1 MCGQVG
7 PGPPRAPA
15 SGYNAAL
22 QKRHPGERVSGYSRQ
37 ARGVFTFGMLTVNTV
52 FWFVPLMTLAL
63 LKLLL
68 PVAVVRR
75 GLTRGLMWIAEN
87 WIAVNA
93 LVLRGSGSREWRADG
108 AVSLDRNGWYLVLA
122 NHQTWVDIV
131 VLQVAL
137 NRRIPLLKFFIKQQL
152 FWFPLLGL
160 GFWALDMPFMKRH
173 SPSYLARHPEQKG
186 ADLEATRKACE
197 KFRHTPTS
205 VINFVEGTR
214 FSEEKRIARQS
225 PYRHLLP
232 PRAGGIAVA
241 LSAMGEVFDAIL
253 DVTLVYAGGPP
264 KFWDMVCGDRV
275 DVTVDIRV
283 LPVDPAIAAGDYQND
298 REFRREVHRWL
309 GKLWQEKDE
318 RIAEIESRVA

>member
-1 MCGQVG
+1 
-7 PGPPRAPA
+7 
-15 SGYNAAL
+15 
-22 QKRHPGERVSGYSRQ
+22 
-37 ARGVFTFGMLTVNTV
+37 
-52 FWFVPLMTLAL
+52 
-63 LKLLL
+63 
-68 PVAVVRR
+68 
-75 GLTRGLMWIAEN
+75 MWLAEN
-87 WIAVNA
+87 WIGVNA
-93 LVLRGSGSREWRADG
+93 LVLRGVGSRQWHAEA
-108 AVSLDRNGWYLVLA
+108 AEPLDRNGWYLVLA

-152 FWFPLLGL
+152 IWFPLLGL

-173 SPSYLARHPEQKG
+173 SPSYLARHPEKKG
-186 ADLEATRKACE
+186 ADLVATRRACE

-214 FSEEKRIARQS
+214 FSEEKREARNS
-225 PYRHLLP
+225 PYDHLLL

-264 KFWDMVCGDRV
+264 KFWDMICGDRV
-275 DVTVDIRV
+275 EVTLDIRV
-283 LPVDPAIAAGDYQND
+283 LPVDPALVSGDYQND

-309 GKLWQEKDE
+309 GRLWQEKDA
-318 RIAEIESRVA
+318 RIAEIRSRVA

>member
-1 MCGQVG
+1 M
-7 PGPPRAPA
+7 RRFA
-15 SGYNAAL
+15 
-22 QKRHPGERVSGYSRQ
+22 RQ
-37 ARGVFTFGMLTVNTV
+37 ARGILTFGVMTVNTV
-52 FWFVPLMTLAL
+52 FWFVPVMTLAL

-68 PVAVVRR
+68 PIAAVRR
-75 GLTRGLMWIAEN
+75 ALTRWLMGLAEN

-93 LVLRGSGSREWRADG
+93 LALRGSGSRNWRAGGGDALG
-108 AVSLDRNGWYLVLA
+108 TDGWYLVLA

-152 FWFPLLGL
+152 IWFPLLGL
-160 GFWALDMPFMKRH
+160 GFWALDMPFMKRY
-173 SPSYLARHPEQKG
+173 SPSYLARHPEKKG

-214 FSEEKRIARQS
+214 FSEAKRRTRQS

-232 PRAGGIAVA
+232 PRAGGVAVA

-253 DVTLVYAGGPP
+253 DVTLVYAGDPP

-275 DVTVDIRV
+275 DVTLDIRA
-283 LPVDPAIAAGDYQND
+283 LPIDPELVAGDYQND
-298 REFRREVHRWL
+298 REFRRVVHRWL
-309 GKLWQEKDE
+309 GGLWEEKDA
-318 RIAEIESRVA
+318 RIAEIRGRVT

>member
-1 MCGQVG
+1 M
-7 PGPPRAPA
+7 PRRYAG
-15 SGYNAAL
+15 SGYNAVL
-22 QKRHPGERVSGYSRQ
+22 RKRHPGERVRLFLRQ
-37 ARGVFTFGMLTVNTV
+37 ALGALIFGLLAVNTV
-52 FWFVPLMTLAL
+52 FWFVPVMALAV
-63 LKLLL
+63 LKLLVPL
-68 PVAVVRR
+68 AAVRR
-75 GLTRGLMWIAEN
+75 ALTRGLMWCAEN

-93 LVLRGSGSREWRADG
+93 LALRGSGSRSWRAEG
-108 AVSLDRNGWYLVLA
+108 AEALSRNGWYLVLA

-152 FWFPLLGL
+152 IWFPLLGL

-173 SPSYLARHPEQKG
+173 SPSYLARHPEKRG

-205 VINFVEGTR
+205 VINFIEGTR
-214 FSEEKRIARQS
+214 FSEAKRTARQS
-225 PYRHLLP
+225 PYRYLLP

-241 LSAMGEVFDAIL
+241 LSAMGEVFDCIL
-253 DVTLVYAGGPP
+253 DVTLVYPDGPP

-275 DVTVDIRV
+275 DVIVDVRS
-283 LPVDPAIAAGDYQND
+283 LPIDPEIVAGDYQND

-309 GKLWQEKDE
+309 GRIWQQKDE
-318 RIAEIESRVA
+318 RIAAIKGRVA

>member
-1 MCGQVG
+1 MCGQVA
-7 PGPPRAPA
+7 PAPRRAPG

-22 QKRHPGERVSGYSRQ
+22 PKRHPGERVSDYLRQ
-37 ARGVFTFGMLTVNTV
+37 ARGVLTFGILTVNTV
-52 FWFVPLMTLAL
+52 FWFVPVMTLAV

-68 PVAVVRR
+68 PIAAVRR
-75 GLTRGLMWIAEN
+75 ILTRGLMWLAEN

-93 LVLRGSGSREWRADG
+93 LALRGSGSGGWHADG
-108 AVSLDRNGWYLVLA
+108 AAQLDRNGWYLVLA

-173 SPSYLARHPEQKG
+173 SPSYLARHPDKKG
-186 ADLEATRKACE
+186 GDLEATRKACE

-253 DVTLVYAGGPP
+253 DVTLVYADGPP

-283 LPVDPAIAAGDYQND
+283 LPVDPAIVAGDYEND
-298 REFRREVHRWL
+298 RAFRREVHRWL
-309 GKLWQEKDE
+309 GRLWQEKDE
-318 RIAEIESRVA
+318 RIAAIEGRVA

>member
-1 MCGQVG
+1 MKGF
-7 PGPPRAPA
+7 
-15 SGYNAAL
+15 L
-22 QKRHPGERVSGYSRQ
+22 RQ
-37 ARGVFTFGMLTVNTV
+37 ARGVLTFGVLAVNTV
-52 FWFVPLMTLAL
+52 FWFVPVMTLGL
-63 LKLLL
+63 MKLLL
-68 PVAVVRR
+68 PIAGVRR
-75 GLTRGLMWIAEN
+75 VLTRWLMWLAEN
-87 WIAVNA
+87 WIAVNGLA
-93 LVLRGSGSREWRADG
+93 LRGVGSREWRIEG
-108 AVSLDRNGWYLVLA
+108 AESLDRNGWYLVLA

-152 FWFPLLGL
+152 VWFPLLGL

-173 SPSYLARHPEQKG
+173 SPSYLARHPEKKG

-214 FSEEKRIARQS
+214 FSEAKREARNS
-225 PYRHLLP
+225 PYEYLLL

-275 DVTVDIRV
+275 EVTLDVRV
-283 LPVDPAIAAGDYQND
+283 LPVDPALVSGDYQND
-298 REFRREVHRWL
+298 RVFRREVHRWL
-309 GKLWQEKDE
+309 GRLWQEKDA
-318 RIAEIESRVA
+318 RIAEIRSRVA

>member
-1 MCGQVG
+1 MKGF
-7 PGPPRAPA
+7 
-15 SGYNAAL
+15 L
-22 QKRHPGERVSGYSRQ
+22 RQ
-37 ARGVFTFGMLTVNTV
+37 ARGVLTFGMLAVNTV

-68 PVAVVRR
+68 PIAGVRR
-75 GLTRGLMWIAEN
+75 LLTRWLMRLAEN
-87 WIAVNA
+87 WIAVNG
-93 LVLRGSGSREWRADG
+93 LVLRGSGSREWRAEG
-108 AVSLDRNGWYLVLA
+108 IESLDRDGWYLVLA

-152 FWFPLLGL
+152 IWFPLLGL

-173 SPSYLARHPEQKG
+173 PPSYLARHPEKKG

-214 FSEEKRIARQS
+214 FSEAKREARKS
-225 PYRHLLP
+225 PYEHLLL

-241 LSAMGEVFDAIL
+241 LSAMGDVFDAIL

-264 KFWDMVCGDRV
+264 KFWDIVCGDRV
-275 DVTVDIRV
+275 DVTVDVRV
-283 LPVDPAIAAGDYQND
+283 LPVDRALASGDYQND

-309 GKLWQEKDE
+309 GRLWQDKDA
-318 RIAEIESRVA
+318 RIAEIRDRVA

>member
-1 MCGQVG
+1 M
-7 PGPPRAPA
+7 
-15 SGYNAAL
+15 L
-22 QKRHPGERVSGYSRQ
+22 
-37 ARGVFTFGMLTVNTV
+37 TFGALAVNTV
-52 FWFVPLMTLAL
+52 FWFVPVMTLAL
-63 LKLLL
+63 FKLLL
-68 PVAVVRR
+68 PIAAVRR
-75 GLTRGLMWIAEN
+75 MLTVWLMWLAEN

-93 LVLRGSGSREWRADG
+93 LVLRGVGSRQWHADG
-108 AVSLDRNGWYLVLA
+108 ADSLDRDGWYLVLA

-152 FWFPLLGL
+152 IWFPLLGL

-173 SPSYLARHPEQKG
+173 PPSYLARHPEKKG

-214 FSEEKRIARQS
+214 FSEAKRKARSS
-225 PYRHLLP
+225 PYDNLLL

-275 DVTVDIRV
+275 EVTVDVRT
-283 LPVDPAIAAGDYQND
+283 LPVDRALVSGDYQND

-309 GKLWQEKDE
+309 GRLWQEKDA
-318 RIAEIESRVA
+318 RIAEIRSGVA

>member
-1 MCGQVG
+1 VKGF
-7 PGPPRAPA
+7 
-15 SGYNAAL
+15 L
-22 QKRHPGERVSGYSRQ
+22 RQ
-37 ARGVFTFGMLTVNTV
+37 ARGVLTFGVLAVNTI
-52 FWFVPLMTLAL
+52 FWFVPLMILAL

-68 PVAVVRR
+68 PVASVRR
-75 GLTRGLMWIAEN
+75 VLTRWLMWIAEN

-93 LVLRGSGSREWRADG
+93 LALRGVGSRGWRAEG
-108 AVSLDRNGWYLVLA
+108 AEALEREGWYLVLA

-131 VLQVAL
+131 VLQVAF

-152 FWFPLLGL
+152 IWFPLLGL

-173 SPSYLARHPEQKG
+173 SPSYLARHPEKKG
-186 ADLEATRKACE
+186 GDLEATRKACE

-214 FSEEKRIARQS
+214 FSEAKREARNS
-225 PYRHLLP
+225 PYEHLLL

-253 DVTLVYAGGPP
+253 DVTLVYADGPP

-275 DVTVDIRV
+275 EVTLDVRV
-283 LPVDPAIAAGDYQND
+283 LPVDPALASGDYQND

-309 GKLWQEKDE
+309 GRLWREKDA
-318 RIAEIESRVA
+318 RIAEIRSRVA

>member
-7 PGPPRAPA
+7 PAPRRAPG

-22 QKRHPGERVSGYSRQ
+22 RKRHPGERVSGYLRQ
-37 ARGVFTFGMLTVNTV
+37 ARGVFRFGILTVNTV
-52 FWFVPLMTLAL
+52 FWFVPIMILAL
-63 LKLLL
+63 MKLLI
-68 PVAVVRR
+68 PVAAVRR
-75 GLTRGLMWIAEN
+75 GLTRALMWLAEN
-87 WIAVNA
+87 WSAVNA
-93 LVLRGSGSREWRADG
+93 LALRGSGSRGWRADSD
-108 AVSLDRNGWYLVLA
+108 ASLDRNGWYLVLA

-173 SPSYLARHPEQKG
+173 PPSYLARHPEKKG
-186 ADLEATRKACE
+186 SDLEATRKACE

-205 VINFVEGTR
+205 VINFIEGTR
-214 FSEEKRIARQS
+214 FSEQKRIARQS
-225 PYRHLLP
+225 PYKRLLP

-264 KFWDMVCGDRV
+264 KFWDMICGDRV
-275 DVTVDIRV
+275 DVTLDIRV
-283 LPVDPAIAAGDYQND
+283 LPIDPAIVAGDYQND

-309 GKLWQEKDE
+309 GRLWQEKDE

>member
-1 MCGQVG
+1 M
-7 PGPPRAPA
+7 
-15 SGYNAAL
+15 SGIF
-22 QKRHPGERVSGYSRQ
+22 KH
-37 ARGVFTFGMLTVNTV
+37 ARGVFTFGILTVNTV

-68 PVAVVRR
+68 PVAAVRR
-75 GLTRGLMWIAEN
+75 VLTRALMWVTEN
-87 WIAVNA
+87 WIVVNA
-93 LVLRGSGSREWRADG
+93 LALRGSGSRGWRADG
-108 AVSLDRNGWYLVLA
+108 AASLDRNGWYLVLA

-152 FWFPLLGL
+152 IWFPLLGL

-173 SPSYLARHPEQKG
+173 SPSYLARHPEKKG
-186 ADLEATRKACE
+186 GDLEATRKACE

-214 FSEEKRIARQS
+214 FSEAKRVARNS
-225 PYRHLLP
+225 PYEHLLL

-253 DVTLVYAGGPP
+253 DITLVYADGPP

-275 DVTVDIRV
+275 NVTLDITV
-283 LPVDPAIAAGDYQND
+283 LPIDPALIAGDYQND
-298 REFRREVHRWL
+298 REFRRYVHRWL
-309 GKLWQEKDE
+309 GELWQEKDT
-318 RIAEIESRVA
+318 RIAEIKGRVA